1 MAKLV
6 NAQEEAYSEL
16 DKLKNIHTAVI
27 KEIDRELEKT
37 KNLVGEKNGFQIEKT
52 SKKVKAL
59 VEAYEEQI
67 LSNLEKAFEISEK
80 SVGTMEKMLIEKD
93 KVSL

>member
-16 DKLKNIHTAVI
+16 DKLKNIHTAVL
-27 KEIDRELEKT
+27 KEIRNELKDT
-37 KNLVGEKNGFQIEKT
+37 KNLVGEKSGFQIEKT

-67 LSNLEKAFEISEK
+67 LSNLEQAFGISEK
-80 SVGTMEKMLIEKD
+80 SVQTMEEMLIEND

>member
-6 NAQEEAYSEL
+6 NAQEEAYREL

-27 KEIDRELEKT
+27 REIQRELEKT
-37 KNLVGEKNGFQIEKT
+37 KNLVGEKSGFQIEKT

-67 LSNLEKAFEISEK
+67 FSNLEQAFEISEK
-80 SVGTMEKMLIEKD
+80 SVQSMENMLIEKD
-93 KVSL
+93 KISS